1 MYLRSI
7 RLLASNPTGI
17 LVHDS
22 LDKPKCLIVNEKEGS
37 RFATSFFIQRRVR
50 LLWRKVRDSNPR
62 YPKRVY
68 RISSPARSFTLP
80 TFLLLSVQRYYFF
93 FIHQKVAL

>member
-22 LDKPKCLIVNEKEGS
+22 LDKLKCLIINEKEGS
-37 RFATSFFIQRRVR
+37 RFVTSFFVQRRVM
-50 LLWRKVRDSNPR
+50 LLGGR
-62 YPKRVY
+62 
-68 RISSPARSFTLP
+68 
-80 TFLLLSVQRYYFF
+80 
-93 FIHQKVAL
+93 